1 MTDTNQSAVLAPLEQ
16 ERLSAELL
24 TLRAQMT
31 EGASSPLARA
41 KASTRALVISDL
53 LTKSKGQ
60 AAFDKAKAFYR
71 ENLQGKTIDSVIGP
85 VIVNGKGWSKT
96 KFNLKS
102 DPIKAQLVECIVEI
116 LTTGAA
122 GARTATSKVRD
133 DKMKAFYFIQKEVRV
148 GDLMVLAGIQ
158 VGEDEEGQKYYN
170 ISHPGS
176 KQWAGGETLD
186 SVGGEAGALGATW
199 IKPCLAQDTGSESP
213 NYERE
218 NQPFSGD
225 IANGLFDSLREKPQ
239 LHSDAVETNL
249 ADDDLNITIISVR
262 AADAAND
269 DGPAPAATNALATGM
284 QTQKNGSVLVM
295 GDPAAL
301 TAYVAA
307 NFDASKIKQTPE
319 GIVFAKAQARLAEFV
334 PTTAQTLESGAVV
347 YEHGAMGGGASINY
361 QGETSGVARDLADL
375 KGIMAREW
383 GPEKFRA
390 AFGEDAGA
398 DDVKAYQDQQQAI
411 ADRKAQN
418 AAAAED
424 AAAAPERE
432 RQQAAEQA
440 AADAAEIEQIRA
452 QRDADDRAE
461 FAKTIG
467 AGVSGNVVYQAYLD
481 TLETLPAFEDGNH
494 AFLGWAGQ
502 RVGEF
507 EAKVGG
513 RVSHNR
519 AAYEAYL
526 REYADEHLS
535 ERARAARAI
544 PDTAPAL
551 TAKGNPIIEEAVLVD
566 LGLVRE
572 VFGRWKYRDS
582 VNSPQLF
589 ANDRESAIE
598 RGSDAYAK
606 ADPAQ
611 LLTKEQRFDKA
622 DADFYADFDGR
633 YGKMSLDQVRQIM
646 EAAKPDEA
654 STLAAYAR
662 ESDNNGGR
670 RTGPAVITQGARD
683 GAELA
688 RQLQRYIA
696 EREAKEP
703 TPDVEPTPVS
713 GDPAPVEPT
722 PEIIEYKTKR
732 DKILRGIIRTDLT
745 LDQAKAIDPYTWKM
759 NGGYF
764 IREKHLGGETAH
776 IQAAPAPVV
785 MTAEQQAEAVA
796 IAARQAAERAQQ
808 ALATQVDK
816 LRQVANK
823 AIGDADGSLNA
834 DRKTNT
840 SKRASEAG
848 AALEKAAANKAAGQT
863 LNRVADAIEAG
874 AGGVLAKLS
883 SRAQLD
889 ELQRIMRRAQYDAD
903 SKLTYG
909 EQLSRKGR
917 PFDEND
923 LRFVAYPRAEVWSN
937 RFANAAKTMA
947 NKAQAGNSRLIAALI
962 KLGDG
967 PERIILNDTTI
978 ALTRKAAAVLKT
990 VKESWDLSDPM
1001 EAIARV
1007 DRLARMGIT
1016 DRVSLVA
1023 AVEALIPHLVE
1034 KAQEDPVKKAERAIV
1049 GQKVGIDFF
1058 PTPAHVAQ
1066 RMAQLAH
1073 IREGMRVL
1081 EPSAGNGNLADAAK
1095 AEGGVVDVIEIS
1107 DSLRNILTA
1116 KGYTVVAH
1124 DFDGFTP
1131 EQPYPAILMNPPF
1144 SNRQDAAHIMRAF
1157 GMLASGGTLVA
1168 IAGEGVFFGKDQKA
1182 VAFRD
1187 WLDANEADV
1196 EPLEGGTFKD
1206 NTLLA
1211 QTGAN
1216 ARLIVLRK

>member
-1 MTDTNQSAVLAPLEQ
+1 MTDTNQSAVLAPIEQ
-16 ERLSAELL
+16 ERLATELL

-85 VIVNGKGWSKT
+85 VIVNGKGWNKT

-133 DKMKAFYFIQKEVRV
+133 DKMKAFYFIQKEVQV

-176 KQWAGGETLD
+176 KQWAGGGTLD
-186 SVGGEAGALGATW
+186 SVGGEAGTLDATW
-199 IKPCLAQDTGSESP
+199 IKPRLTQDAGSESP

-262 AADAAND
+262 AAEAAND
-269 DGPAPAATNALATGM
+269 GAPAPAVTNALATGM

-319 GIVFAKAQARLAEFV
+319 GIVFAKSQARLAEFV

-361 QGETSGVARDLADL
+361 QAETSGVARDLADL
-375 KGIMAREW
+375 KAIMAREW

-398 DDVKAYQDQQQAI
+398 DDVKAYQDEQQAI

-535 ERARAARAI
+535 ERVRKARA
-544 PDTAPAL
+544 PVD
-551 TAKGNPIIEEAVLVD
+551 PI
-566 LGLVRE
+566 
-572 VFGRWKYRDS
+572 DS
-582 VNSPQLF
+582 
-589 ANDRESAIE
+589 
-598 RGSDAYAK
+598 
-606 ADPAQ
+606 
-611 LLTKEQRFDKA
+611 EQ
-622 DADFYADFDGR
+622 
-633 YGKMSLDQVRQIM
+633 
-646 EAAKPDEA
+646 P
-654 STLAAYAR
+654 
-662 ESDNNGGR
+662 
-670 RTGPAVITQGARD
+670 P
-683 GAELA
+683 
-688 RQLQRYIA
+688 
-696 EREAKEP
+696 
-703 TPDVEPTPVS
+703 
-713 GDPAPVEPT
+713 PVEPS

-776 IQAAPAPVV
+776 IQAAPTPVV

-796 IAARQAAERAQQ
+796 TAQRQAAERAQQ

-823 AIGDADGSLNA
+823 AIGDADDSLNA

-923 LRFVAYPRAEVWSN
+923 LKFVAYPRAEVWSN

-947 NKAQAGNSRLIAALI
+947 SKAQVGNSRLIAALI

-1034 KAQEDPVKKAERAIV
+1034 KAKEDPVKKAERAIV